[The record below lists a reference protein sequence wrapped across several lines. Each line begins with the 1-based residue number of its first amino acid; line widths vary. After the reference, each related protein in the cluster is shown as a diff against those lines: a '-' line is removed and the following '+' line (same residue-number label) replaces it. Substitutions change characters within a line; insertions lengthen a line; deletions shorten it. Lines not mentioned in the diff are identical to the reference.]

1 MNEQTKTITRRRFL
15 IGAGT
20 ALGASVLT
28 CSGLGVW
35 AARPPAIEFVESS
48 YGKEKN
54 MGDRILVAYA
64 SRAGSTGEVAEA
76 IGKVLADQSSANGGT
91 AVDVRLA
98 KDVTD
103 VSPYRAVIVGSAVY
117 MGQWMPEAVKFVE
130 QNRDALGRMPIAC
143 FTVCLMMKDDKEENR
158 RVVTA
163 HLNPEG
169 QMPQIQPV
177 DLGLFAGRMD
187 YGKLSFLYRTVAK
200 AVGKSRGSAGE
211 GDWRDWDAIRTWAA
225 GLSPA
230 LLGV

>member
-1 MNEQTKTITRRRFL
+1 MSKQTRITRRRFL

-28 CSGLGVW
+28 CGGLGVW
-35 AARPPAIEFVESS
+35 AARPPEIEFVESN
-48 YGKEKN
+48 YGEEKN
-54 MGDRILVAYA
+54 MRDKILIAYA

-76 IGKVLADQSSANGGT
+76 IGQTLADQSSANGGA

-103 VSPYRAVIVGSAVY
+103 VSAYRAVVVGSAVY

-130 QNRDALGRMPIAC
+130 RHRDALNQMPIAC
-143 FTVCLMMKDDKEENR
+143 FTVCLRMKDDREENQ

-169 QMPQIQPV
+169 QAPRIQPV

-200 AVGKSRGSAGE
+200 AVGKTERSSGE

>member
-1 MNEQTKTITRRRFL
+1 MSDK
-15 IGAGT
+15 
-20 ALGASVLT
+20 
-28 CSGLGVW
+28 
-35 AARPPAIEFVESS
+35 
-48 YGKEKN
+48 
-54 MGDRILVAYA
+54 ILVAYA

-76 IGKVLADQSSANGGT
+76 IGKVLADQSLANGGA

-103 VSPYRAVIVGSAVY
+103 VSPYRAVAVGSAVY

-130 QNRDALGRMPIAC
+130 RHRDALSQMPIAC
-143 FTVCLMMKDDKEENR
+143 FTVCLMMKDDEEENQ

-169 QMPQIQPV
+169 QMPQIQPM

-200 AVGKSRGSAGE
+200 AVGKATKSEGE

-225 GLSPA
+225 GVSPA